1 MFPTC
6 AFEKK
11 PWLYRSLDW
20 QDIRSCSPFF
30 SVKKPCK
37 ETLRTYLSIAHRSGF
52 VFVWSMDLLCP
63 SKPKRLLTEARYYLI
78 ANIPAVAG
86 RIPQSKRGKKK
97 NSLPLLYLHTLI
109 SSICNLYNRR
119 SRASDWHMWAK
130 NRSLAGTSFS
140 RSRRVPSTLR
150 LSKKVFLHNFFQ
162 LASFNWHLT
171 RYSGEVLM

>member
-1 MFPTC
+1 MT
-6 AFEKK
+6 
-11 PWLYRSLDW
+11 LSLL
-20 QDIRSCSPFF
+20 RLTRHSFVF
-30 SVKKPCK
+30 SLFLCKETLKPCK

-86 RIPQSKRGKKK
+86 RIPQSKRGKK
-97 NSLPLLYLHTLI
+97 NRFRYYTFTLLSARYVTRIKDAQGLRI
-109 SSICNLYNRR
+109 STCEQKIDVWPARVP
-119 SRASDWHMWAK
+119 
-130 NRSLAGTSFS
+130 S

-162 LASFNWHLT
+162 LAS
-171 RYSGEVLM
+171 E